1 MKLPRYTGHQLQ
13 MLFRIRSFEQ
23 GEDERGSF
31 IGKACPKSWF
41 NERGVRVWQFK
52 TSRHPGLT
60 NVLGDPWDCQTG
72 ESMLKKGLIEPWF
85 SIIHDG
91 GYNAPIDHYHY
102 ADGKE
107 IQFYRITKLGLA
119 CLELRS

>member
-13 MLFRIRSFEQ
+13 MLMRMRSFE
-23 GEDERGSF
+23 RGDKESESW
-31 IGKACPKSWF
+31 IGLACPKSWI

-52 TSRHPGLT
+52 TSNRASTT

-72 ESMLKKGLIEPWF
+72 ESMLKKGLIEPSF
-85 SIIHDG
+85 SITHDG
-91 GYNAPIDHYHY
+91 GYKAPIDHYHY